1 MKQLVLILTLA
12 LNVNLCAQNSIS
24 KTDLNWL
31 VGNWKMIQG
40 TLTIT
45 EHWETKNSTE
55 LHGIGYVI
63 KGADTVVRELMKI
76 EKIGKH
82 WIFIA
87 QINNNNPVL
96 FTLKPSSNAKELE
109 FENLEHDAPQRVIY
123 EYVSKT
129 QLYARTEADKNGK
142 ELIDEYDYTKI
153 NE

>member
-1 MKQLVLILTLA
+1 MKFITLLITLTIPLT
-12 LNVNLCAQNSIS
+12 VFSQQEI
-24 KTDLNWL
+24 KTSDMEWL
-31 VGNWKMIQG
+31 LGDWKMTQG
-40 TLTIT
+40 SLTIT
-45 EHWETKNSTE
+45 EHWETKNNAE

-63 KGADTVVRELMKI
+63 KDADTVVRELMKI

-82 WIFIA
+82 WVFIA